1 MRKQKESLDK
11 WKIIRSMRKIQEKS
25 DKKILEEEL
34 KERRRESYMENMLR
48 KKREDEEKQF
58 EHETKYEWI
67 KTLKR

>member
-1 MRKQKESLDK
+1 
-11 WKIIRSMRKIQEKS
+11 
-25 DKKILEEEL
+25 
-34 KERRRESYMENMLR
+34 MENMLR